1 MREKKKKEKRRDD
14 NPKNLKT
21 NPRKVNNLKKLVWR
35 HKNQR
40 IGKENDK
47 SKNRLN

>member
-21 NPRKVNNLKKLVWR
+21 NPRKVNIL
-35 HKNQR
+35 KNQFGDIRIREQAKKMINRR
-40 IGKENDK
+40 IG
-47 SKNRLN
+47 